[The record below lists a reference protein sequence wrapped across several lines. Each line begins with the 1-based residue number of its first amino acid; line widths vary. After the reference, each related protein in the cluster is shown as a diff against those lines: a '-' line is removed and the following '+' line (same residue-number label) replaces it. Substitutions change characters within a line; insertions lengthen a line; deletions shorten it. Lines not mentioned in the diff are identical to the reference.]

1 MNFIDEVINY
11 VKAGDGG
18 CGKVAFRREKY
29 VPYGGPSGGN
39 GGHGGSVIFVGVS
52 GENNLFKLKYRKK
65 IKALNGYNGENKNKN
80 GANAPNLFIEVPLGV
95 LIYNHTNNQLI
106 GEILKAGEHLIIARG
121 GKGGKGNFAL
131 ANHYNSAPS
140 YAEKGDLGE
149 SLIIRTELKMLA
161 DVGLLGLP
169 NVGKSSLLAALSNA
183 KPKIASYPFTTLTP
197 CLGMVFDKKLNF
209 VIADIPGLIENA
221 SLGRGQG
228 INFLKHIERCKLLLH
243 ICDASNDNIYSDYLL
258 LNEELKKYNVN
269 MLKKPQII
277 VINKTDL
284 LCFQKNFI
292 ILSKKIKDKTI
303 IPISIVNYSGLTTLK
318 NIIIE
323 YLQKNDLYNND
334 LTVND
339 IEDRKIFTLNESVK
353 FIISKESNGCYV
365 VTGDYIEKL
374 FHRTDFSNHESISY
388 FSYILKKIGVEEE
401 LKKRGMKSCDQVK
414 ICNCVFEF
422 VNETNF

>member
-1 MNFIDEVINY
+1 MNLSVLNY

-39 GGHGGSVIFVGVS
+39 GGNGGSVIFVGVS

-80 GANAPNLFIEVPLGV
+80 GANAPDLFIEVPLGV
-95 LIYNHTNNQLI
+95 SIYNHTNNQLI
-106 GEILKAGEHLIIARG
+106 GEILEAGERLIIARG
-121 GKGGKGNFAL
+121 GKGGRGNFAL
-131 ANHYNSAPS
+131 TNHLNSAPS

-161 DVGLLGLP
+161 DVGLLGFP

-183 KPKIASYPFTTLTP
+183 KPKISSYPFTTLTP
-197 CLGMVFDKKLNF
+197 CLGMVFDQKLNF

-243 ICDASNDNIYSDYLL
+243 ICDASNDDIYLNYLL
-258 LNEELKKYNVN
+258 LNEELKKYHIN

-277 VINKTDL
+277 VVNKRDL
-284 LCFQKNFI
+284 PCFQKNFL
-292 ILSKKIKDKTI
+292 ILTQQIKDKI
-303 IPISIVNYSGLTTLK
+303 IMPISVINYLGLTELK

-323 YLQKNDLYNND
+323 HLQRSDLCNID
-334 LTVND
+334 TTVNNIQD
-339 IEDRKIFTLNESVK
+339 KKIFTLNESVK

-374 FHRTDFSNHESISY
+374 FHRTDFNNHESISH

-401 LKKRGMKSCDQVK
+401 LKKRGMRSSDQVK
-414 ICNCVFEF
+414 ICNCIFEF

>member
-39 GGHGGSVIFVGVS
+39 GGNGGSIIFVGVS

-80 GANAPNLFIEVPLGV
+80 GANAPDLFIEVPLGV
-95 LIYNHTNNQLI
+95 SIYNHTNNQLI
-106 GEILKAGEHLIIARG
+106 GEILEAGERLIIARG
-121 GKGGKGNFAL
+121 GKGGKGNFSL
-131 ANHYNSAPS
+131 ANHLNSAPS

-161 DVGLLGLP
+161 DVGLLGFP

-183 KPKIASYPFTTLTP
+183 KPKISSYPFTTLTP

-243 ICDASNDNIYSDYLL
+243 ICDASNDDIYSNYLL
-258 LNEELKKYNVN
+258 LNEELKKYHIN

-277 VINKTDL
+277 VVNKKDL
-284 LCFQKNFI
+284 SCFQKNFL
-292 ILSKKIKDKTI
+292 ILTQQIKDKI
-303 IPISIVNYSGLTTLK
+303 IMPISVINYLGLTELK

-323 YLQKNDLYNND
+323 HLQRIDLCNINTTANNIQD
-334 LTVND
+334 K
-339 IEDRKIFTLNESVK
+339 KIFTLNESVK

-365 VTGDYIEKL
+365 VAGDYIEKL
-374 FHRTDFSNHESISY
+374 FHRTDFNNHESISH

-401 LKKRGMKSCDQVK
+401 LKKRGMRSSDQVK
-414 ICNCVFEF
+414 ICNCIFEF